1 MAEEKLPVRIFSP
14 LCNKSCSEMR
24 IIMKNRIGTKIGGVI
39 CIFLIFFII
48 QGAISSYSLKQS
60 ESAINK
66 LSDTYMAL
74 QENNNE
80 LTQRRET
87 CRFYTSQIAY
97 RDDETAVNTIAS
109 SGVSENSK
117 KIEQC
122 LTIMED
128 LCNQTHDDELVA
140 QFETYKKNILELD
153 DNTKKLAD
161 AYLKK
166 DSAKVET
173 INKSTYV
180 LVQKLST
187 TQDKFTGKLNTASSI
202 LSEQSKTSINTA
214 YGIIVAVFV
223 LVIVIT
229 VILEITINRTIT
241 KPARVASNELDDMMT
256 LIEKGEG
263 DLTRR
268 IDVKTKDE
276 IGLMSMGINNF
287 IETLQNAMAKIKDS
301 SDCMSESVIKIENH
315 IGSANEN
322 AANVSA
328 AMEELSATM
337 EEVSATLSQI
347 TEGSQEVLNAAK
359 HVNSKSEDGE
369 NFVHDMKKRADE
381 TKTSAEASKQ
391 NTSKMVSDIK
401 KLLEEA
407 IANSRSVE
415 KINELTGDILNI
427 SSQTNLLALNASIE
441 AARAGDAGRGF
452 AVVADEIRELAD
464 SSRNT
469 ANNIQ
474 EISVMVMNAVDELS
488 KNAGMMI
495 DFVDST
501 VLKDYDAFVNMTD
514 VYNEDAENMKNILTE
529 FRQEAVSLETTV
541 SYMTESIDGINTA
554 VNESAQ
560 GVTNAAESTSDLV
573 GSLSDI
579 QNEADM
585 NRGIFN
591 DLEGE
596 VGRFK
601 NI

>member
-1 MAEEKLPVRIFSP
+1 
-14 LCNKSCSEMR
+14 
-24 IIMKNRIGTKIGGVI
+24 MKNRIGTKIGGVI

-48 QGAISSYSLKQS
+48 QGVISSYSLKQS

-97 RDDETAVNTIAS
+97 RDDEKAVNTIAS
-109 SGVSENSK
+109 SGVIENSK

-122 LTIMED
+122 LAIMED

-161 AYLKK
+161 AYLKR

-187 TQDKFTGKLNTASSI
+187 TQDKFTEKLNTASSI
-202 LSEQSKTSINTA
+202 LSEQSKTSINTS
-214 YGIIVAVFV
+214 YGIIAAVLV

-301 SDCMSESVIKIENH
+301 SGCMSESVIKIENN

-359 HVNSKSEDGE
+359 NVNSKSEDGE

-381 TKTSAEASKQ
+381 TKTLAEASKQ

-401 KLLEEA
+401 KMLEEA

-474 EISVMVMNAVDELS
+474 EISIMVMNAVDELS

-529 FRQEAVSLETTV
+529 FRQEAVRLETTV

-585 NRGIFN
+585 NRGISN
-591 DLEGE
+591 DLEEE

>member
-1 MAEEKLPVRIFSP
+1 
-14 LCNKSCSEMR
+14 
-24 IIMKNRIGTKIGGVI
+24 MKNRIGTKIGGVI

-48 QGAISSYSLKQS
+48 QGVISSYSLKQS

-97 RDDETAVNTIAS
+97 RDDEKAVNTIAS

-122 LTIMED
+122 LAIMED
-128 LCNQTHDDELVA
+128 LCNHTHDDELVA

-161 AYLKK
+161 AYLKR

-187 TQDKFTGKLNTASSI
+187 TQDKFTEKLNTASSI
-202 LSEQSKTSINTA
+202 LSEQSKTSINTS
-214 YGIIVAVFV
+214 YGIIAAVLV

-301 SDCMSESVIKIENH
+301 SGCMSESVIKIENN

-359 HVNSKSEDGE
+359 NVNSKSEDGE

-381 TKTSAEASKQ
+381 TKTSAEVSKQ

-401 KLLEEA
+401 KMLEEA

-474 EISVMVMNAVDELS
+474 EISIMVMNAVDELS

-529 FRQEAVSLETTV
+529 FRQEAVRLETTV

-585 NRGIFN
+585 NRGISN
-591 DLEGE
+591 DLEEE

>member
-1 MAEEKLPVRIFSP
+1 
-14 LCNKSCSEMR
+14 
-24 IIMKNRIGTKIGGVI
+24 MKNRIGTKIGGVI

-122 LTIMED
+122 LAIMED

-187 TQDKFTGKLNTASSI
+187 TQDKFTEKLNTASSI
-202 LSEQSKTSINTA
+202 LSEKSKTSINTS
-214 YGIIVAVFV
+214 YGIIAAVLV
-223 LVIVIT
+223 IVIVIT

-407 IANSRSVE
+407 MANSRSVE

>member
-1 MAEEKLPVRIFSP
+1 
-14 LCNKSCSEMR
+14 
-24 IIMKNRIGTKIGGVI
+24 MKNRIGTKIGGVI

-48 QGAISSYSLKQS
+48 QGVISSYSLKQS

-109 SGVSENSK
+109 SGVIENSK

-122 LTIMED
+122 LAIMED

-161 AYLKK
+161 AYLKR

-187 TQDKFTGKLNTASSI
+187 TQDKFTEKLNTASSI
-202 LSEQSKTSINTA
+202 LSEQSKISINTS

-223 LVIVIT
+223 IVIVIT

-276 IGLMSMGINNF
+276 IGLMSIGINNF

-359 HVNSKSEDGE
+359 NVNSKSEDGE

-407 IANSRSVE
+407 MANSRSVE

-474 EISVMVMNAVDELS
+474 EISVMVMNAVEELS

-529 FRQEAVSLETTV
+529 FRQEAVRLETTV
-541 SYMTESIDGINTA
+541 SHMTESIDGINTA

-573 GSLSDI
+573 GGLSDI

-591 DLEGE
+591 DLEEE

>member
-1 MAEEKLPVRIFSP
+1 
-14 LCNKSCSEMR
+14 
-24 IIMKNRIGTKIGGVI
+24 MKNRIGTKIGGVI

-48 QGAISSYSLKQS
+48 QGVISSYSLKQS

-97 RDDETAVNTIAS
+97 RDDEKAVNTIAS
-109 SGVSENSK
+109 SGVIENSK

-122 LTIMED
+122 LAIMED

-161 AYLKK
+161 AYLKR

-187 TQDKFTGKLNTASSI
+187 TQDKFTEKLNTASSI
-202 LSEQSKTSINTA
+202 LSEQSKTSINTS
-214 YGIIVAVFV
+214 YGIIAAVLV

-301 SDCMSESVIKIENH
+301 SGCMSESVIKIENN

-347 TEGSQEVLNAAK
+347 TEGSKEVLNAAK
-359 HVNSKSEDGE
+359 NVNSKSEDGE

-381 TKTSAEASKQ
+381 TKTSAEVSKQ

-401 KLLEEA
+401 KMLEEA

-474 EISVMVMNAVDELS
+474 EISIMVMNAVDELS

-529 FRQEAVSLETTV
+529 FRQEAVRLETTV

-585 NRGIFN
+585 NRGISN
-591 DLEGE
+591 DLEEE

>member
-1 MAEEKLPVRIFSP
+1 
-14 LCNKSCSEMR
+14 
-24 IIMKNRIGTKIGGVI
+24 MKNRIGTKIGGVI

-48 QGAISSYSLKQS
+48 QGVISSYSLKHS

-97 RDDETAVNTIAS
+97 RDDEKAVNTIAS
-109 SGVSENSK
+109 SGVIENSK

-122 LTIMED
+122 LAIMED

-161 AYLKK
+161 AYLKG

-187 TQDKFTGKLNTASSI
+187 TQDKFTEKLNTASSI
-202 LSEQSKTSINTA
+202 LSEQSKTSINTS
-214 YGIIVAVFV
+214 YGIIAAVLV

-301 SDCMSESVIKIENH
+301 SGCMSESVIKIENN

-359 HVNSKSEDGE
+359 NVNSKSEDGE

-381 TKTSAEASKQ
+381 TKTSAEVSKQ

-401 KLLEEA
+401 KMLEEA

-474 EISVMVMNAVDELS
+474 EISIMVMNAVDELS

-529 FRQEAVSLETTV
+529 FRQEAVRLETTV

-585 NRGIFN
+585 NRGISN
-591 DLEGE
+591 DLEEE

>member
-1 MAEEKLPVRIFSP
+1 
-14 LCNKSCSEMR
+14 
-24 IIMKNRIGTKIGGVI
+24 MKNRIGTKIGGVI

-48 QGAISSYSLKQS
+48 QGVISSYSLKQS

-109 SGVSENSK
+109 SGVIENSK

-122 LTIMED
+122 LAIMED

-161 AYLKK
+161 AYLKR

-187 TQDKFTGKLNTASSI
+187 TQDKFTEKLNTASSI
-202 LSEQSKTSINTA
+202 LSEQSKISINTS

-223 LVIVIT
+223 IVIVIT

-241 KPARVASNELDDMMT
+241 KPARVASNELNDMMT

-287 IETLQNAMAKIKDS
+287 IESLQNAMAKIKDS
-301 SDCMSESVIKIENH
+301 SDCMRESVIKIENH

-359 HVNSKSEDGE
+359 NVNSKSEDGE

-407 IANSRSVE
+407 MANSRSVE

-474 EISVMVMNAVDELS
+474 EISVMVMNAVEELS

-529 FRQEAVSLETTV
+529 FRQEAVRLETTV
-541 SYMTESIDGINTA
+541 SHMTESIDGINTA

-573 GSLSDI
+573 GGLSDI

-591 DLEGE
+591 DLEEE

>member
-1 MAEEKLPVRIFSP
+1 M
-14 LCNKSCSEMR
+14 
-24 IIMKNRIGTKIGGVI
+24 
-39 CIFLIFFII
+39 
-48 QGAISSYSLKQS
+48 
-60 ESAINK
+60 
-66 LSDTYMAL
+66 
-74 QENNNE
+74 
-80 LTQRRET
+80 
-87 CRFYTSQIAY
+87 
-97 RDDETAVNTIAS
+97 
-109 SGVSENSK
+109 
-117 KIEQC
+117 
-122 LTIMED
+122 
-128 LCNQTHDDELVA
+128 
-140 QFETYKKNILELD
+140 
-153 DNTKKLAD
+153 
-161 AYLKK
+161 
-166 DSAKVET
+166 
-173 INKSTYV
+173 

-187 TQDKFTGKLNTASSI
+187 TQDKFTEKLNTASSI
-202 LSEQSKTSINTA
+202 LSEQSKTSINTS
-214 YGIIVAVFV
+214 YGIIAAVLV

-301 SDCMSESVIKIENH
+301 SGCMSESVIKIENN

-359 HVNSKSEDGE
+359 NVNSKSEDGE

-381 TKTSAEASKQ
+381 TKTSAEVSKQ

-401 KLLEEA
+401 KMLEEA

-474 EISVMVMNAVDELS
+474 EISIMVMNAVDELS

-529 FRQEAVSLETTV
+529 FRQEAVRLETTV

-585 NRGIFN
+585 NRGISN
-591 DLEGE
+591 DLEEE

>member
-1 MAEEKLPVRIFSP
+1 
-14 LCNKSCSEMR
+14 
-24 IIMKNRIGTKIGGVI
+24 MKNRIGTKIGGVI

-48 QGAISSYSLKQS
+48 QGVISSYSLKQS

-97 RDDETAVNTIAS
+97 RDDEKAVNTIAS
-109 SGVSENSK
+109 SGVIENSK

-122 LTIMED
+122 LAIMED

-161 AYLKK
+161 AYLKR

-187 TQDKFTGKLNTASSI
+187 TQDKFTEKLNTASSI
-202 LSEQSKTSINTA
+202 LSEQSKTSINTS
-214 YGIIVAVFV
+214 YGIIAAVLV

-301 SDCMSESVIKIENH
+301 SGCMSESVIKIENN

-359 HVNSKSEDGE
+359 NVNSKSEDGE

-381 TKTSAEASKQ
+381 TKTSAEVSKQ

-401 KLLEEA
+401 KMLEEA

-474 EISVMVMNAVDELS
+474 EISIMVMNAVDELS

-529 FRQEAVSLETTV
+529 FRQEAVRLETTV

-585 NRGIFN
+585 NRGISN
-591 DLEGE
+591 DLEEE

>member
-1 MAEEKLPVRIFSP
+1 
-14 LCNKSCSEMR
+14 
-24 IIMKNRIGTKIGGVI
+24 MKNRIGTKIGGVI

-48 QGAISSYSLKQS
+48 QGTISSYSLKQS

-109 SGVSENSK
+109 SGVTENSK

-161 AYLKK
+161 AYLKR
-166 DSAKVET
+166 DSDKVET

-187 TQDKFTGKLNTASSI
+187 TQDKFTEKLNTASSI
-202 LSEQSKTSINTA
+202 LSEQSKISINTS

-229 VILEITINRTIT
+229 VILEININRTIT
-241 KPARVASNELDDMMT
+241 KPARVASNELNDMMT

-287 IETLQNAMAKIKDS
+287 IESLQNAMAKIKDS
-301 SDCMSESVIKIENH
+301 SDCMRESVIKIENH

-359 HVNSKSEDGE
+359 NVNSKSEDGE

-407 IANSRSVE
+407 MANSRSVE

-474 EISVMVMNAVDELS
+474 EISVMVMNAVEELS

-529 FRQEAVSLETTV
+529 FRQEAVRLETTV
-541 SYMTESIDGINTA
+541 SHMTESIDGINTA

-573 GSLSDI
+573 GGLSDI

-591 DLEGE
+591 DLEEE

>member
-1 MAEEKLPVRIFSP
+1 
-14 LCNKSCSEMR
+14 
-24 IIMKNRIGTKIGGVI
+24 MKNRIGTKIGGVI

-48 QGAISSYSLKQS
+48 QGVISSYSLKQS

-97 RDDETAVNTIAS
+97 RDDEKAVNTIAS
-109 SGVSENSK
+109 SGVIENSK

-122 LTIMED
+122 LAIMED

-161 AYLKK
+161 AYLKR

-187 TQDKFTGKLNTASSI
+187 TQNKFTEKLNTASSI
-202 LSEQSKTSINTA
+202 LSEQSKTSINTS
-214 YGIIVAVFV
+214 YGIIAAVLV

-301 SDCMSESVIKIENH
+301 SGCMSESVIKIENN

-359 HVNSKSEDGE
+359 NVNSKSEDGE

-381 TKTSAEASKQ
+381 TKTSAEVSKQ

-401 KLLEEA
+401 KMLEEA

-474 EISVMVMNAVDELS
+474 EISIMVMNAVDELS

-529 FRQEAVSLETTV
+529 FRQEAVRLETTV

-585 NRGIFN
+585 NRGISN
-591 DLEGE
+591 DLEEE

>member
-1 MAEEKLPVRIFSP
+1 
-14 LCNKSCSEMR
+14 
-24 IIMKNRIGTKIGGVI
+24 MKNRIGTKIGGVI

-48 QGAISSYSLKQS
+48 QGVISSYSLKQS

-97 RDDETAVNTIAS
+97 RDDEKAVNTIAS
-109 SGVSENSK
+109 SGVIENSK

-122 LTIMED
+122 LAIMED

-161 AYLKK
+161 AYLKG

-187 TQDKFTGKLNTASSI
+187 TQDKFTEKLNTASSI
-202 LSEQSKTSINTA
+202 LSEQSKTSFNTS
-214 YGIIVAVFV
+214 YGIIAAVLV

-301 SDCMSESVIKIENH
+301 SGCMSESVIKIENN

-359 HVNSKSEDGE
+359 NVNSKSEDGE

-381 TKTSAEASKQ
+381 TKTSAEVSKQ

-401 KLLEEA
+401 KMLEEA

-474 EISVMVMNAVDELS
+474 EISIMVMNAVDELS

-529 FRQEAVSLETTV
+529 FRQEAVRLETTV

-585 NRGIFN
+585 NRGISN
-591 DLEGE
+591 DLEEE

>member
-1 MAEEKLPVRIFSP
+1 
-14 LCNKSCSEMR
+14 
-24 IIMKNRIGTKIGGVI
+24 MKNRIGTKIGGVI

-48 QGAISSYSLKQS
+48 QGVISSYSLKQS

-109 SGVSENSK
+109 SGVIENSK

-122 LTIMED
+122 LAIMED

-161 AYLKK
+161 AYLKR

-187 TQDKFTGKLNTASSI
+187 TQDKFTEKLNTASSI
-202 LSEQSKTSINTA
+202 LSEQSKTSINTS
-214 YGIIVAVFV
+214 YGIIAAVLV

-301 SDCMSESVIKIENH
+301 SGCMSESVIKIENN

-359 HVNSKSEDGE
+359 NVNSKSEDGE

-401 KLLEEA
+401 KMLEEA

-474 EISVMVMNAVDELS
+474 EISIMVMNAVDELS

-529 FRQEAVSLETTV
+529 FRQEAVRLETTV

-585 NRGIFN
+585 NRGISN
-591 DLEGE
+591 DLEEE

>member
-1 MAEEKLPVRIFSP
+1 
-14 LCNKSCSEMR
+14 
-24 IIMKNRIGTKIGGVI
+24 MKNRIGTKIGGVI
-39 CIFLIFFII
+39 CIFLVFFII

-122 LTIMED
+122 LAIMED

-166 DSAKVET
+166 DSDKVET

-187 TQDKFTGKLNTASSI
+187 TQDKFTEKLNTASSI
-202 LSEQSKTSINTA
+202 LSEQSKTSINA
-214 YGIIVAVFV
+214 SYGIIAAVLV

-474 EISVMVMNAVDELS
+474 EISVMVMNAVDALS

>member
-1 MAEEKLPVRIFSP
+1 
-14 LCNKSCSEMR
+14 
-24 IIMKNRIGTKIGGVI
+24 MKNRIGTKIGGVI

-48 QGAISSYSLKQS
+48 QGVISSYSLKQS

-109 SGVSENSK
+109 SGVIENSK

-161 AYLKK
+161 AYLKR

-187 TQDKFTGKLNTASSI
+187 TQDKFTEKLNTASSI
-202 LSEQSKTSINTA
+202 LSEQSKISINTS
-214 YGIIVAVFV
+214 YGIIAAVFV

-301 SDCMSESVIKIENH
+301 SGCMSESVIKIENN

-359 HVNSKSEDGE
+359 NVNSKSEDGE

-381 TKTSAEASKQ
+381 TKTSAEVSKQ

-401 KLLEEA
+401 KMLEEA

-474 EISVMVMNAVDELS
+474 EISIMVMNAVDELS

-529 FRQEAVSLETTV
+529 FRQEAVRLETTV

-585 NRGIFN
+585 NRGISN
-591 DLEGE
+591 DLEEE

>member
-1 MAEEKLPVRIFSP
+1 
-14 LCNKSCSEMR
+14 
-24 IIMKNRIGTKIGGVI
+24 MKNRIGTKIGGVI

-48 QGAISSYSLKQS
+48 QGVISSYSLKQS

-109 SGVSENSK
+109 SGVIENSK

-122 LTIMED
+122 LAIMED

-161 AYLKK
+161 AYLKR

-187 TQDKFTGKLNTASSI
+187 TQDKFTEKLNTASSI
-202 LSEQSKTSINTA
+202 LSEQSKTSINTS
-214 YGIIVAVFV
+214 YGIIAAVLV

-301 SDCMSESVIKIENH
+301 SGCMSESVIKIENN

-359 HVNSKSEDGE
+359 NVNSKSEDGE

-401 KLLEEA
+401 KMLEEA
-407 IANSRSVE
+407 MANSRSVE

-474 EISVMVMNAVDELS
+474 EISIMVMNAVDELS

-495 DFVDST
+495 DFFDST

-529 FRQEAVSLETTV
+529 FRQEAVRLETTV

-585 NRGIFN
+585 NRGISN
-591 DLEGE
+591 DLEEE

>member
-1 MAEEKLPVRIFSP
+1 
-14 LCNKSCSEMR
+14 
-24 IIMKNRIGTKIGGVI
+24 MKNRIGTKIGGVI

-48 QGAISSYSLKQS
+48 QGTISSYSLKQS

-109 SGVSENSK
+109 SGVTENSK

-161 AYLKK
+161 AYLKR
-166 DSAKVET
+166 DSDKVET

-187 TQDKFTGKLNTASSI
+187 TQDKFTEKLNTASSI
-202 LSEQSKTSINTA
+202 LSEQSKISINTS
-214 YGIIVAVFV
+214 YGIIAAVFV

-241 KPARVASNELDDMMT
+241 KPARVASNELNDMMT

-359 HVNSKSEDGE
+359 NVNSKSEDGE

-407 IANSRSVE
+407 MANSRSVE

-474 EISVMVMNAVDELS
+474 EISVMVMNAVEELS

-529 FRQEAVSLETTV
+529 FRQEAVRLETTV
-541 SYMTESIDGINTA
+541 SHMTESIDGINTA

-573 GSLSDI
+573 GGLSDI

-591 DLEGE
+591 DLEEE

>member
-1 MAEEKLPVRIFSP
+1 
-14 LCNKSCSEMR
+14 
-24 IIMKNRIGTKIGGVI
+24 MKNRIGTKIGGVI

-48 QGAISSYSLKQS
+48 QGVISSYSLKQS

-97 RDDETAVNTIAS
+97 RDDEKAVNTIAS

-122 LTIMED
+122 LAIMED
-128 LCNQTHDDELVA
+128 LCNQSHDDELVA

-161 AYLKK
+161 AYLKR

-187 TQDKFTGKLNTASSI
+187 TQDKFTEKLNTASSI
-202 LSEQSKTSINTA
+202 LSEQSKTSINTS
-214 YGIIVAVFV
+214 YGIIAAVLV

-301 SDCMSESVIKIENH
+301 SGCMSESVIKIENN

-359 HVNSKSEDGE
+359 NVNSKSEDGE

-381 TKTSAEASKQ
+381 TKTSAEVSKQ

-401 KLLEEA
+401 KMLEEA

-474 EISVMVMNAVDELS
+474 EISIMVMNAVDELS

-529 FRQEAVSLETTV
+529 FRQEAVRLETTV

-585 NRGIFN
+585 NRGISN
-591 DLEGE
+591 DLEEE

>member
-1 MAEEKLPVRIFSP
+1 
-14 LCNKSCSEMR
+14 
-24 IIMKNRIGTKIGGVI
+24 MKNRIGTKIGGVI

-48 QGAISSYSLKQS
+48 QGVISSYSLKQS

-109 SGVSENSK
+109 SGVIENSK

-122 LTIMED
+122 LAIMED

-161 AYLKK
+161 AYLKR

-187 TQDKFTGKLNTASSI
+187 TQNKFTEKLNTASSI
-202 LSEQSKTSINTA
+202 LSEQSKTSINTS
-214 YGIIVAVFV
+214 YGIIAAVLV

-301 SDCMSESVIKIENH
+301 SGCMSESVIKIENN

-359 HVNSKSEDGE
+359 NVNSKSEDGE

-401 KLLEEA
+401 KMLEEA

-474 EISVMVMNAVDELS
+474 EISIMVMNAVDELS

-529 FRQEAVSLETTV
+529 FRQEAVRLETTV

-585 NRGIFN
+585 NRGISN
-591 DLEGE
+591 DLEEE

>member
-1 MAEEKLPVRIFSP
+1 
-14 LCNKSCSEMR
+14 MR

-48 QGAISSYSLKQS
+48 QGVISSYSLKQS

-109 SGVSENSK
+109 SGVIENSK

-122 LTIMED
+122 LAIMED

-161 AYLKK
+161 AYLKR

-187 TQDKFTGKLNTASSI
+187 TQDKFTEKLNTASSI
-202 LSEQSKTSINTA
+202 LSEQSKTSINTS
-214 YGIIVAVFV
+214 YGIIAAVLV

-301 SDCMSESVIKIENH
+301 SGCMSESVIKIENN

-359 HVNSKSEDGE
+359 NVNSKSEDGE

-381 TKTSAEASKQ
+381 TKTSAEVSKQ

-401 KLLEEA
+401 KMLEEA

-474 EISVMVMNAVDELS
+474 EISIMVMNAVDELS

-529 FRQEAVSLETTV
+529 FRQEAVRLETTV

-585 NRGIFN
+585 NRGISN
-591 DLEGE
+591 DLEEE

>member
-1 MAEEKLPVRIFSP
+1 ML
-14 LCNKSCSEMR
+14 
-24 IIMKNRIGTKIGGVI
+24 T
-39 CIFLIFFII
+39 
-48 QGAISSYSLKQS
+48 
-60 ESAINK
+60 SAINK

-109 SGVSENSK
+109 SGVTENSK

-161 AYLKK
+161 AYLKR
-166 DSAKVET
+166 DSDKVET

-187 TQDKFTGKLNTASSI
+187 TQDKFTEKLNTASSI
-202 LSEQSKTSINTA
+202 LSEQSKISINTS
-214 YGIIVAVFV
+214 YGIIAAVFV

-241 KPARVASNELDDMMT
+241 KPARVASNELNDMMT

-359 HVNSKSEDGE
+359 NVNSKSEDGE

-407 IANSRSVE
+407 MANSRSVE

-474 EISVMVMNAVDELS
+474 EISVMVMNAVEELS

-529 FRQEAVSLETTV
+529 FRQEAVRLETTV
-541 SYMTESIDGINTA
+541 SHMTESIDGINTA

-573 GSLSDI
+573 GGLSDI

-591 DLEGE
+591 DLEEE

>member
-1 MAEEKLPVRIFSP
+1 
-14 LCNKSCSEMR
+14 
-24 IIMKNRIGTKIGGVI
+24 MKNRIGTKIGGVI

-48 QGAISSYSLKQS
+48 QGVISSYSLKQS

-109 SGVSENSK
+109 SGVIENSK

-122 LTIMED
+122 LAIMED

-140 QFETYKKNILELD
+140 QFEIYKKNILELD

-161 AYLKK
+161 AYLKR

-187 TQDKFTGKLNTASSI
+187 TQDKFTEKLNTASSI
-202 LSEQSKTSINTA
+202 LSEQSKTSINTS
-214 YGIIVAVFV
+214 YGIIAAVLV

-301 SDCMSESVIKIENH
+301 SGCMSESVIKIENN

-359 HVNSKSEDGE
+359 NVNSKSEDGE

-381 TKTSAEASKQ
+381 TKTSAEVSKQ

-401 KLLEEA
+401 KMLEEA

-474 EISVMVMNAVDELS
+474 EISIMVMNAVDELS

-529 FRQEAVSLETTV
+529 FRQEAVRLETTV

-585 NRGIFN
+585 NRGISN
-591 DLEGE
+591 DLEEE

>member
-1 MAEEKLPVRIFSP
+1 
-14 LCNKSCSEMR
+14 
-24 IIMKNRIGTKIGGVI
+24 MKNRIGTKIGGVI

-48 QGAISSYSLKQS
+48 QGVISSYSLKQS

-109 SGVSENSK
+109 SGVIENSK

-122 LTIMED
+122 LAIMED

-161 AYLKK
+161 AYLKR

-187 TQDKFTGKLNTASSI
+187 TQDKFTEKLNTASSI
-202 LSEQSKTSINTA
+202 LSEQSKTSINTS
-214 YGIIVAVFV
+214 YGIIVAVLV

-359 HVNSKSEDGE
+359 NVNSKSEDGE

-407 IANSRSVE
+407 MANSRSVE

-474 EISVMVMNAVDELS
+474 EISVMVMNAVEELS

-529 FRQEAVSLETTV
+529 FRQEAVRLETTV
-541 SYMTESIDGINTA
+541 SHMTESIDGINTA

-573 GSLSDI
+573 GGLSDI

-591 DLEGE
+591 DLEEE

>member
-1 MAEEKLPVRIFSP
+1 
-14 LCNKSCSEMR
+14 
-24 IIMKNRIGTKIGGVI
+24 MKNRIGTKIGGVI

-48 QGAISSYSLKQS
+48 QGVISSYSLKQS

-97 RDDETAVNTIAS
+97 RDDEKAVNTIAS
-109 SGVSENSK
+109 SGVIENSK

-122 LTIMED
+122 LAIMED

-161 AYLKK
+161 AYLKR

-187 TQDKFTGKLNTASSI
+187 TQDKFTEKLNTASSI
-202 LSEQSKTSINTA
+202 LSEQSKISINTS
-214 YGIIVAVFV
+214 YGIIAAVFV

-301 SDCMSESVIKIENH
+301 SGCMSESVIKIENH

-359 HVNSKSEDGE
+359 NVNSKSEDGE

-381 TKTSAEASKQ
+381 TKTLAEASKQ

-407 IANSRSVE
+407 MANSRSVE

-529 FRQEAVSLETTV
+529 FRQEAVRLETTV
-541 SYMTESIDGINTA
+541 SHMTESIDGINTA

-573 GSLSDI
+573 GGLSDI

-591 DLEGE
+591 DLEEE

>member
-1 MAEEKLPVRIFSP
+1 
-14 LCNKSCSEMR
+14 MR

-48 QGAISSYSLKQS
+48 QGVISSYSLKQS

-109 SGVSENSK
+109 SGVIENSK

-122 LTIMED
+122 LAIMED

-161 AYLKK
+161 AYLKR

-187 TQDKFTGKLNTASSI
+187 TQNKFTEKLNTASSI
-202 LSEQSKTSINTA
+202 LSEQSKTSINTS
-214 YGIIVAVFV
+214 YGIIAAVLV

-301 SDCMSESVIKIENH
+301 SGCMSESVIKIENN

-359 HVNSKSEDGE
+359 NVNSKSEDGE

-381 TKTSAEASKQ
+381 TKTSAEVSKQ

-401 KLLEEA
+401 KMLEEA

-474 EISVMVMNAVDELS
+474 EISIMVMNAVDELS

-529 FRQEAVSLETTV
+529 FRQEAVRLETTV

-585 NRGIFN
+585 NRGISN
-591 DLEGE
+591 DLEEE

>member
-1 MAEEKLPVRIFSP
+1 
-14 LCNKSCSEMR
+14 
-24 IIMKNRIGTKIGGVI
+24 MKNRIGTKIGGVI

-48 QGAISSYSLKQS
+48 QGVISSYSLKQS

-66 LSDTYMAL
+66 FSDTYMAL

-109 SGVSENSK
+109 SGVIENSK

-122 LTIMED
+122 LAIMED

-161 AYLKK
+161 AYLKR

-187 TQDKFTGKLNTASSI
+187 TQDKFTEKLNTASSI
-202 LSEQSKTSINTA
+202 LSEQSKTSINTS
-214 YGIIVAVFV
+214 YGIIAAVLV

-301 SDCMSESVIKIENH
+301 SGCMSESVIKIENN

-359 HVNSKSEDGE
+359 NVNSKSEDGE

-381 TKTSAEASKQ
+381 TKTSAEVSKQ

-401 KLLEEA
+401 KMLEEA

-474 EISVMVMNAVDELS
+474 EISIMVMNAVDELS

-529 FRQEAVSLETTV
+529 FRQEAVRLETTV

-585 NRGIFN
+585 NRGISN
-591 DLEGE
+591 DLEEE

>member
-1 MAEEKLPVRIFSP
+1 
-14 LCNKSCSEMR
+14 
-24 IIMKNRIGTKIGGVI
+24 MKNRIGTKIGGVI

-48 QGAISSYSLKQS
+48 QGTISSYSLKQS

-109 SGVSENSK
+109 SGVPENSK

-161 AYLKK
+161 AYLKR

-187 TQDKFTGKLNTASSI
+187 TQDKFTEKLNTASSI
-202 LSEQSKTSINTA
+202 LSEQSKISINTS
-214 YGIIVAVFV
+214 YGIIAAVFV

-241 KPARVASNELDDMMT
+241 KPARVASNELNDMMT

-359 HVNSKSEDGE
+359 NVNSKSEDGE

-407 IANSRSVE
+407 MANSRSVE

-474 EISVMVMNAVDELS
+474 EISVMVMNAVEELS

-529 FRQEAVSLETTV
+529 FRQEAVRLETTV
-541 SYMTESIDGINTA
+541 SHMTESIDGINTA

-573 GSLSDI
+573 GGLSDI

-591 DLEGE
+591 DLEEE

>member
-1 MAEEKLPVRIFSP
+1 
-14 LCNKSCSEMR
+14 
-24 IIMKNRIGTKIGGVI
+24 MKNRIGTKIGGVI

-48 QGAISSYSLKQS
+48 QGVISSYSLKQS

-109 SGVSENSK
+109 SGVIENSK

-122 LTIMED
+122 LAIMED

-161 AYLKK
+161 AYLKR

-187 TQDKFTGKLNTASSI
+187 TQDKFTEKLNTASSI
-202 LSEQSKTSINTA
+202 LSEQSKISINTS
-214 YGIIVAVFV
+214 YGIIAAVFV

-359 HVNSKSEDGE
+359 NVNSKSEDGE

-407 IANSRSVE
+407 MANSRSVE

-529 FRQEAVSLETTV
+529 FRQEAVRLETTV
-541 SYMTESIDGINTA
+541 SHMTESIDGINTA

-573 GSLSDI
+573 GGLSDI

-591 DLEGE
+591 DLEEE